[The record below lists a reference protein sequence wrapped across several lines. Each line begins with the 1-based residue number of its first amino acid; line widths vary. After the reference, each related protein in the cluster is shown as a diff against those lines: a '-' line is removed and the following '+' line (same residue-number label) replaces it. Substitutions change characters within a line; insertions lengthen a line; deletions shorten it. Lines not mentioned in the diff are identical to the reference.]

1 MLSLSDHYNPR
12 TTQPSCIQHSPEV
25 GGGLAKVE
33 EVKVV
38 KEVEKM
44 GVVSNLYIESN
55 NGLPKPHSIFLLALI
70 SSQYSKAC
78 VNTRI

>member
-1 MLSLSDHYNPR
+1 M
-12 TTQPSCIQHSPEV
+12 
-25 GGGLAKVE
+25 AKVE

-78 VNTRI
+78 VNTRM